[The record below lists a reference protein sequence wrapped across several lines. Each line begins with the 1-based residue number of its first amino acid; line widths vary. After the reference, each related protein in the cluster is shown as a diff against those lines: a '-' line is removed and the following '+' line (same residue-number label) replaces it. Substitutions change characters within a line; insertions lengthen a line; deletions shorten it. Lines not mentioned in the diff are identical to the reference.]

1 MHQGVVDLV
10 PAALQHSIGF
20 VRSGSAP
27 PVANSGRDEGMAATV
42 EQRDSI
48 AFPELGAHNFLDS
61 KLPMRAGE
69 GAPTGHGAG

>member
-27 PVANSGRDEGMAATV
+27 PVANSGRGREGPAGTGGNGPRSHPRSGVAAGW
-42 EQRDSI
+42 
-48 AFPELGAHNFLDS
+48 ALA
-61 KLPMRAGE
+61 
-69 GAPTGHGAG
+69 

>member
-27 PVANSGRDEGMAATV
+27 PVANSVGRV
-42 EQRDSI
+42 S
-48 AFPELGAHNFLDS
+48 AFPVLAKGQDSSVMLASGGTEQLHHRAHRGPEVVAELGL
-61 KLPMRAGE
+61 R
-69 GAPTGHGAG
+69 